1 MIYDAL
7 IHRIHIV
14 WIDIVALI
22 DNDDINSTIADFILI
37 TDAITHGLWTSEY
50 HQWLSF
56 IGVQTSYIDA
66 TMTTLACVRL
76 AILLNECAIKC

>member
-22 DNDDINSTIADFILI
+22 DNDDIKSTIADFILI
-37 TDAITHGLWTSEY
+37 TDAITHGLWTAEY

-56 IGVQTSYIDA
+56 IGIQTSHVDSA
-66 TMTTLACVRL
+66 MAALALIRIC
-76 AILLNECAIKC
+76 ILLNECAIKR